1 MFFSKIDGRILL
13 KLDKNNRL
21 SIKRQ
26 KRFLH
31 LIVTLRH
38 FNKLR
43 RLCRLR
49 HFTMLR
55 CLRLIYFA
63 TLQRLAFS
71 TLRRFCR
78 LRHFS
83 KLIFF
88 VDFNVLA
95 TLGMFCKM
103 SKSTKPSKRAYK
115 L

>member
-13 KLDKNNRL
+13 KLDKNKRL

-26 KRFLH
+26 KIVYTESLH
-31 LIVTLRH
+31 LDILINLEDFVDLDI
-38 FNKLR
+38 L
-43 RLCRLR
+43 LCLDV
-49 HFTMLR
+49 LD
-55 CLRLIYFA
+55 
-63 TLQRLAFS
+63 LQILLNFKDWFLS

-88 VDFNVLA
+88 VDFNILA

-103 SKSTKPSKRAYK
+103 SKSTKPSKRA
-115 L
+115 